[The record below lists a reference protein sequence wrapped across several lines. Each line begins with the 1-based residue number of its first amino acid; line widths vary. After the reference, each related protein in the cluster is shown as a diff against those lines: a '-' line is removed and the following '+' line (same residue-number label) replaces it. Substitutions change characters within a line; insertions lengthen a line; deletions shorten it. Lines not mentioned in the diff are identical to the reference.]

1 MAYSPTTWINNTAP
15 AINATNLN
23 NIETGVDEVHDAVE
37 NITTGHDHDGTDSK
51 KVTAADVI
59 NVAAGD
65 IVATDVQTAVNELD
79 TEKVAKA
86 TYDANTILAANIDN
100 TPAAVTIAEQTLVGR
115 ITAGNIDDLSVA
127 QVQTLIN
134 VEDGAD
140 VTDDINVEAAG
151 AIMDVDFTAADEVM
165 VGTGIGTHGQITLAA
180 SEFFAKKV
188 TGAAM
193 NVTAAEAR
201 TILAVA
207 ENADVTGATN
217 VAAAGAVM
225 DADTTISLDTI
236 SESTGGVGVTID
248 GVLNKDYIIIESP
261 SGDTAITAAGGITVT
276 RKIMR
281 VAGSGGAIDITA
293 DPQIVAGVD
302 GQFVIVQGT
311 HDTNTV
317 TLDNG
322 TGLALS
328 AQIILAAND
337 NITLMYDSGETAW
350 IETSRTTVT

>member
-140 VTDDINVEAAG
+140 VTDDMNVEAAG
-151 AIMDVDFTAADEVM
+151 AVMEADFDP
-165 VGTGIGTHGQITLAA
+165 H
-180 SEFFAKKV
+180 
-188 TGAAM
+188 
-193 NVTAAEAR
+193 
-201 TILAVA
+201 TILAAVGDNTPTAVTISASRLIGRTAMSDIEDLTGA
-207 ENADVTGATN
+207 EGCVILGVEAGADVTDATN

-293 DPQIVAGVD
+293 DPQIVAGAD